1 MPIDFPSS
9 PTTGQVY
16 TYLGKSW
23 VYNGTGWDV
32 ATPSFLPPFAAGNAI
47 INGAFEINQRNFTT
61 STTSFNFGFDRFR
74 QANADGTVTMSSQA
88 FTLGEAPV
96 SGYEARNF
104 CRLVS
109 AGQTLSNANARLFQ
123 DVESVRTFAGQTV
136 TVSFFAK
143 AGSGTPKVAV
153 ELGQEFGGNGSPSS
167 VVNTFAGQVSL
178 TTSWARYSL
187 TIQVPSISGKT
198 LGTNGNDFLR
208 LAFWVSAGSD
218 FSSRTG
224 SLGIQSNTF
233 DFWGVQLEAGTV
245 ATPFRR
251 NAPSIQAELAACQR
265 YYTRFTSPG
274 DYGAVSVG
282 IFTSAGSSA
291 IFYVPLPVE
300 MRVAPTSVD
309 FASPS
314 GIFISDT
321 NSSYIINGLATLDA
335 NYKSNKS
342 ASVNIA
348 SGSGTGAA
356 YRTALLNLVGAG
368 KFIGFS
374 AEL

>member
-1 MPIDFPSS
+1 
-9 PTTGQVY
+9 
-16 TYLGKSW
+16 

-32 ATPSFLPPFAAGNAI
+32 ATPSFLPPFAAGNVI

-123 DVESVRTFAGQTV
+123 DIESVRTFAGQTV

-265 YYTRFTSPG
+265 YYIRYAWGGSSVETIGLGIIVSATGIRVLMHLPVQMRVSPTAMDYANLLITDRTNFTEIVSAATMEGPG
-274 DYGAVSVG
+274 TKTVAIAFTGPAVMTTFRPGAVLLQG
-282 IFTSAGSSA
+282 
-291 IFYVPLPVE
+291 
-300 MRVAPTSVD
+300 
-309 FASPS
+309 
-314 GIFISDT
+314 
-321 NSSYIINGLATLDA
+321 NSS
-335 NYKSNKS
+335 S
-342 ASVNIA
+342 
-348 SGSGTGAA
+348 
-356 YRTALLNLVGAG
+356 
-368 KFIGFS
+368 FIGFS